1 MSPPMPMPPEA
12 TASPRPGRDV
22 LPGRQSSED
31 PQMTGMNIGRGILS
45 TAASAW
51 TRQAATLLLY
61 VVAAR
66 VLTPEQIGIFALA
79 NAIILI
85 FEYSVYDA
93 ISESVVQRAD
103 LGPGHFG
110 AATSLSAGLAALIAL
125 GSWLLAG
132 PLGAALGTPE
142 IAHYLPL
149 MGAPVALL
157 CLSSSYAGALR
168 RAARFDTIA
177 KLAAFAAITAVAT
190 GVMLLLAGAGLMG
203 LMAYFATEKLILTLG
218 TIWLARREPIR
229 RCRAAELRALLP
241 YASAIS
247 VQRAA
252 FYARGQTDRLI
263 IGIVWGTGVLGAYQI
278 AARIFDSLQAALLA
292 PISKLFFVSYT
303 RAQLEP
309 GVLREIFGRSLR
321 ATSLLL
327 FPAFLGISAVAH
339 ETIILLFGP
348 QWESTAVIVQIM
360 GFGGA
365 ALTLSVMSG
374 GVISAIGR
382 ARSFLFV
389 EVASSIL
396 GILLLVL
403 LSPFGIVWM
412 AASFVIRETFAV
424 VLYARLLRGL
434 LGLRVSEYL
443 GHFLPALSASG
454 IMWLLLFLLDQRFL
468 GGLSPEMALGAKI
481 AVGALSYGGL
491 MLAFCR
497 PLLRDA
503 LRLVGQPGAQ
513 PRESGA

>member
-1 MSPPMPMPPEA
+1 
-12 TASPRPGRDV
+12 
-22 LPGRQSSED
+22 
-31 PQMTGMNIGRGILS
+31 MTGMNIGRGILS

-66 VLTPEQIGIFALA
+66 VLTPDQIGIFALA

-103 LGPGHFG
+103 LSPGHFG
-110 AATSLSAGLAALIAL
+110 AAVALSAGLAALIVL
-125 GSWLLAG
+125 GSWQGAA
-132 PLGAALGTPE
+132 PLGAALGAPE
-142 IAHYLPL
+142 IALYLPL

-157 CLSSSYAGALR
+157 CLSSAHAGALR

-190 GVMLLLAGAGLMG
+190 GVLLLLAGAGLMG

-241 YASAIS
+241 YATAIS
-247 VQRAA
+247 IQRAA
-252 FYARGQTDRLI
+252 FYARGQTDRLV
-263 IGIVWGTGVLGAYQI
+263 IGVVWGTGVLGAYQI

-303 RAQLEP
+303 RAQLAPET
-309 GVLREIFGRSLR
+309 LREIFGRSLR
-321 ATSLLL
+321 AATLLL

-348 QWESTAVIVQIM
+348 QWGSTAVIVQVM

-382 ARSFLFV
+382 ARAFLLV

-396 GILLLVL
+396 GILLLIL

-412 AASFVIRETFAV
+412 AASFVLRETFAV
-424 VLYARLLRGL
+424 VLYARLLRSL
-434 LGLRVSEYL
+434 LGLRIADYL
-443 GHFLPALSASG
+443 GHFLPALVASG
-454 IMWLLLFLLDQRFL
+454 IMWLLLFLLDQRVL
-468 GGLSPEMALGAKI
+468 GGLPPEGALVVKI
-481 AVGALSYGGL
+481 TVGALSYGAL
-491 MLAFCR
+491 MLVFCR

-503 LRLVGQPGAQ
+503 LRLLGQPDGQ